1 MFPYHDENE
10 TQRTAFVTMTLIALC
25 VLAWILV
32 QGAGAGESLA
42 ASVCNYGLIPGELTG
57 KLPAGVR
64 FPMGE
69 GLVCLT
75 DATRDTANVITS
87 MFLHGS
93 WMHLL
98 GNMWFLWLFGNN
110 IEDAMTRPRFLL
122 FYLLCGLA
130 AALLQVFAQPNSAIP
145 MVGASGAISG
155 VMGAY
160 LVLFPRVRVFT
171 LITLPLFFTTVAL
184 PAWVMLLYWMGLQFF
199 GGLASIGAEGGG
211 VAFWA
216 HVGGFV
222 AGVVLVK
229 LFARPDRVAE
239 HTAHHW
245 QPGRRRTLESEPLSK
260 CRPGTICSGFPVRS
274 FGAQRNLEAPSHRPP
289 ARARFVRASVKSGL
303 IASARSNAAIASPRR
318 PICASAT
325 PRSL

>member
-10 TQRTAFVTMTLIALC
+10 TLRTAYVTIVLISVN
-25 VLAWILV
+25 VLAWVVI
-32 QGAGAGESLA
+32 QGAGAMLPLA
-42 ASVCNYGLIPGELTG
+42 QSVCNFGLIPGELTG
-57 KLPAGVR
+57 ALGPGVG

-69 GLVCLT
+69 DLVCVT
-75 DATRDTANVITS
+75 DPGPQTLNVVTS

-110 IEDAMTRPRFLL
+110 IEDSMTRPRFVA
-122 FYLLCGLA
+122 FYLSCGLA
-130 AALLQVFAQPNSAIP
+130 AALLQVITDPASGVP

-171 LITLPLFFTTVAL
+171 MIPLGFFLTSVAL
-184 PAWVMLLYWMGLQFF
+184 PAWMMLLYWAFLQFV
-199 GGLASIGAEGGG
+199 GGVSAIGAEGGG

-222 AGVVLVK
+222 AGVGLIKV
-229 LFARPDRVAE
+229 FQRPDRIAA
-239 HTAHHW
+239 HRTHHW
-245 QPGRRRTLESEPLSK
+245 R
-260 CRPGTICSGFPVRS
+260 
-274 FGAQRNLEAPSHRPP
+274 
-289 ARARFVRASVKSGL
+289 
-303 IASARSNAAIASPRR
+303 PRR
-318 PICASAT
+318 VGW
-325 PRSL
+325 R